1 VKLNWTH
8 QYAEGYTC
16 CRQKTI
22 ERPFLETA
30 TWWEYYWV
38 SWCTF
43 SKRLYGIGGIFKSL
57 ARYAIP
63 LFKQS
68 AKVVGKRA
76 LQAATEV
83 GQDVLR
89 GRNVRESAKTHGRE
103 VVKDFA
109 EKGARTLL
117 RQTGHG
123 SKRRRSQC
131 SNLSSVKKQNLEDP
145 RRTKW
150 IREDESSH
158 DESSHDD
165 ESDSETSQTSD
176 DMY

>member
-1 VKLNWTH
+1 MPRGTLVVDENLLRNHYLRQQRGGNIT
-8 QYAEGYTC
+8 GY
-16 CRQKTI
+16 RGARFQ
-22 ERPFLETA
+22 RG
-30 TWWEYYWV
+30 
-38 SWCTF
+38 
-43 SKRLYGIGGIFKSL
+43 YGIGGIFK
-57 ARYAIP
+57 RYAIP
-63 LFKQS
+63 LFKQG

-89 GRNVRESAKTHGRE
+89 GKNVRESAKTHGGE
-103 VVKDFA
+103 LVKDFA

-131 SNLSSVKKQNLEDP
+131 SNLSSVKKQKLEDP
-145 RRTKW
+145 RLTKR
-150 IREDESSH
+150 ITH

-165 ESDSETSQTSD
+165 ESDSETSQTRG
-176 DMY
+176 YVLEA

>member
-1 VKLNWTH
+1 MRDHFLRQQRGGNIT
-8 QYAEGYTC
+8 GY
-16 CRQKTI
+16 RGARFQ
-22 ERPFLETA
+22 RG
-30 TWWEYYWV
+30 
-38 SWCTF
+38 
-43 SKRLYGIGGIFKSL
+43 YGIGGIFKSL

-63 LFKQS
+63 LFLQG

-89 GRNVRESAKTHGRE
+89 GKNVRVSAKTHGGE

-109 EKGARTLL
+109 EKGARPLL

-131 SNLSSVKKQNLEDP
+131 SNLSSVKKQKLEDP
-145 RRTKW
+145 RLTKR
-150 IREDESSH
+150 ITRDEICH

-176 DMY
+176 DTY